1 MKLLSMLSVTALFST
16 SLAIAQASPSEL
28 LSPGTT
34 LPIQFERTI
43 DPAHAHAGDPVSA
56 KTTQQILLANGRI
69 LPAGAHVAGHVII
82 ANGFSFDK
90 TPYAKQSPSTLS
102 IRFDSVTAKEV
113 TVPLHVS
120 LRAMADPLTVW
131 AAQEPKSSDL
141 DPLSTTTQIGG
152 DLVTPSQNEVMSQDG
167 DIVGYHRHGGV
178 VAHLISA
185 SGNGRSACD
194 GSDTEQSMG
203 IFSASACGLY
213 GFTDESLV
221 DNGLTR
227 NDSSLTLISRRRS
240 AKIWAKTAALLEV
253 STQSQSMVSQ

>member
-1 MKLLSMLSVTALFST
+1 MKLLSMLAVTALFST
-16 SLAIAQASPSEL
+16 SLAIAQVSPSGL

-34 LPIQFERTI
+34 LPIQFEHTV

-56 KTTQQILLANGRI
+56 KTTQQVVLANGQI
-69 LPAGAHVAGHVII
+69 LPAGAHVTGHVIT
-82 ANGFSFDK
+82 ANGFNFNK

-102 IRFDSVTAKEV
+102 IRFDSLATKEA

-131 AAQEPKSSDL
+131 AAQEPKSTDL

-185 SGNGRSACD
+185 SGKGLAACD

-203 IFSASACGLY
+203 LFSASACGLY
-213 GFTDESLV
+213 GYTDVSLV

-227 NDSSLTLISRRRS
+227 HDSSLTLISRRRS

-253 STQSQSMVSQ
+253 SSQGQNMVSQ